1 MSCWC
6 NIEKQEDIDLLM
18 TTYGDFHDACITS
31 LNYQSGVFVDD
42 DMTMH
47 FGGAEEQIVSV
58 IFHRQWNPK
67 AMELQFLGMRQM
79 HLVGWQ
85 DNYLCDIS
93 SAYLAF
99 HDNLLPGEPERVII
113 WSDKDWF
120 DVGEIDN
127 SIHEPSDTYIIANAL
142 RWRIIE

>member
-18 TTYGDFHDACITS
+18 STYGDFHDACITS

-79 HLVGWQ
+79 HLVG
-85 DNYLCDIS
+85 
-93 SAYLAF
+93 
-99 HDNLLPGEPERVII
+99 
-113 WSDKDWF
+113 
-120 DVGEIDN
+120 
-127 SIHEPSDTYIIANAL
+127 
-142 RWRIIE
+142 RIIICVTFRVHTWLFTIIYCRENLNG